1 MSSPGSYV
9 SGDEPNGRAG
19 RGRMEYGVR
28 GTQDVAEGG
37 GDGMIESRLHHLEAK
52 VRRARG

>member
-1 MSSPGSYV
+1 
-9 SGDEPNGRAG
+9 
-19 RGRMEYGVR
+19 MEYGVR